1 MPLIT
6 SAGIGS
12 GLDLESIIKASVD
25 AENVP
30 KMNAFAK
37 KDKALEVELS
47 SIGEIKSALSKL
59 QDTIK
64 KLADPDNFNKRIAN
78 ISQPTSDDGDLIA
91 VTPTKDITPG
101 NFKIEV
107 LEVAQGS
114 RATSNAG
121 LFTSTDD
128 VVTASGGTLSFAAG
142 DKSFDLTLDAGATL
156 ADLRDAIND
165 SDDNFGVTANIINTG
180 TESKLVLTSS
190 VSGAGNDLV
199 ITNDNAELDNVSTDA
214 NGGAPGSG
222 GIGISDDNKAKSAV
236 IKVDGIEITNDTNTF
251 KDAVQDMTITAKR
264 QSVDGETAKLAVSY
278 DRESVTTLID
288 ELIANYNN
296 AIGQLGLQSRVG
308 KPLNSDA
315 TIRTL
320 SSQMVNMLSTNLTDA
335 GPFTS
340 IFDIGLGVDKKGY
353 LEKSTLVRSLNT
365 AMDENF
371 DDIGKAFA
379 GENGVAK
386 QFESFL
392 DNYVSS
398 KGILKQREDNLNTQ
412 VTDLE
417 DDVLKHEFR
426 MTELEGRLRKQYTG
440 LDALLAQMQS
450 TQQYLG
456 AQLASLPGF
465 TRNKS

>member
-6 SAGIGS
+6 SAGIGF
-12 GLDLESIIKASVD
+12 GLDLESIIQATVD

-37 KDKALEVELS
+37 KDKSLEVEIS

-78 ISQPTSDDGDLIA
+78 ITQPTSDDGDLVS

-114 RATSNAG
+114 RATSKTG
-121 LFTSTDD
+121 FTSTDD

-156 ADLRDAIND
+156 ADLRNAIND

-214 NGGAPGSG
+214 NGGPPDSG

-288 ELIANYNN
+288 EFIANYNN

-371 DDIGKAFA
+371 DNIGKAFA

-426 MTELEGRLRKQYTG
+426 MTELEGRLRKQYAG
-440 LDALLAQMQS
+440 LDVLLAQMQS

>member
-12 GLDLESIIKASVD
+12 GLDLESIIQASVD

-37 KDKALEVELS
+37 KDKSLEVEIS
-47 SIGEIKSALSKL
+47 SIGEVKSALSKL

-78 ISQPTSDDGDLIA
+78 ITQPTSDDGDLVS

-114 RATSNAG
+114 RATSKTG
-121 LFTSTDD
+121 FTATDD

-156 ADLRDAIND
+156 ADLRNAIND

-190 VSGAGNDLV
+190 VSGTGNDLV

-214 NGGAPGSG
+214 NGGPPDSG
-222 GIGISDDNKAKSAV
+222 GIGITAGNKAKSAV
-236 IKVDGIEITNDTNTF
+236 IKVDGITITNDTNTF

-288 ELIANYNN
+288 EFIANYNN

-412 VTDLE
+412 VSDLE

-426 MTELEGRLRKQYTG
+426 MTELESRLRKQYAG
-440 LDALLAQMQS
+440 LDVLLAQMKS

-456 AQLASLPGF
+456 AQLSSLPGF

>member
-12 GLDLESIIKASVD
+12 GLNLENIIEASVD
-25 AENVP
+25 AENAP
-30 KMNAFAK
+30 KMKAFAT
-37 KDKALEVELS
+37 KDKSLEVELS

-78 ISQPTSDDGDLIA
+78 ITQPISDDGDLVS

-107 LEVAQGS
+107 VALAQGS
-114 RATSNAG
+114 RATSKTG
-121 LFTSTDD
+121 FTSTDD

-142 DKSFDLTLDAGATL
+142 GKSFDLTLDAGATL
-156 ADLRDAIND
+156 ADLRNAIND

-214 NGGAPGSG
+214 NGGPPDSG

-278 DRESVTTLID
+278 DRENVTKLID
-288 ELIANYNN
+288 EFIANYNN

-315 TIRTL
+315 TVRTL

-417 DDVLKHEFR
+417 DDVLKHKFR
-426 MTELEGRLRKQYTG
+426 MTELESRLRKQYAG
-440 LDALLAQMQS
+440 LDVLLAQMQS